1 MLPLYFGS
9 SSARLFGVYHPAG
22 SARPRQSGVVLCPPA
37 GHEYIRAHRSLR
49 QLAVRLSGAGFHVMR
64 FDYFG
69 CGDSAGEAEDASLT
83 TWIGDIG
90 AAVEELQDTAG
101 VRRVCLVGLRL
112 GATLAAHAAE
122 DRSDVDAV
130 VLWDPV
136 VSGREYLDGLRRLQQ
151 QWLHDRPGSR
161 RFAFSRHVPEVIGF
175 PLTERM
181 RHGLDAM
188 DLRALR
194 RTSLRRIVVRSPQ
207 EQGAHKEWI
216 VATGTALPSELD
228 LQGLPAGDWHRP
240 ELVHTALLAPRMV
253 QRVAGLVEEHAS

>member
-49 QLAVRLSGAGFHVMR
+49 QLAERLSGAGFHVMR

-181 RHGLDAM
+181 RHGLEAM

-207 EQGAHKEWI
+207 EQGAHKEW
-216 VATGTALPSELD
+216 VVTTGTAVPSELD